1 MGSERGDA
9 RLPLSSL
16 LERSEGLILL
26 TGCRKSPI
34 TAALESSMAE
44 AEALM
49 KQFVQSFG
57 PGNVFA
63 ELQDNCVKGDAARNK
78 ALARLAGRMG
88 LGVVATGNVHY
99 HRPERHR
106 LQDVLV
112 SIKNRTTLEGAH
124 RARRANRL
132 FHLPEPWEMR
142 HRFENRLEAL
152 TNTLLI
158 AERCAA
164 FNLTE
169 DLGSVLSNLR
179 IAWDGWIPH
188 GKKRVTRGSSD
199 RNAVATY
206 TPELT
211 RIIGDLFEKE
221 IEAFGYEGPSS

>member
-1 MGSERGDA
+1 
-9 RLPLSSL
+9 
-16 LERSEGLILL
+16 
-26 TGCRKSPI
+26 
-34 TAALESSMAE
+34 
-44 AEALM
+44 
-49 KQFVQSFG
+49 
-57 PGNVFA
+57 
-63 ELQDNCVKGDAARNK
+63 
-78 ALARLAGRMG
+78 
-88 LGVVATGNVHY
+88 
-99 HRPERHR
+99 
-106 LQDVLV
+106 
-112 SIKNRTTLEGAH
+112 
-124 RARRANRL
+124 
-132 FHLPEPWEMR
+132 MR

-169 DLGSVLSNLR
+169 DLGSVLSNLG

-199 RNAVATY
+199 RSAVATY